1 MTGRLLRSLP
11 GKLSPHG
18 AAFLEIG
25 AGQGEAVQSAAK
37 AALPDADVQITLDL
51 AGHDRVLEI
60 RRGSHA

>member
-11 GKLSPHG
+11 AKLSAKG

-25 AGQGEAVQSAAK
+25 ADQGKDVQSAAK
-37 AALPDADVQITLDL
+37 AALPDADVQITRDL

-60 RRGSHA
+60 RRGAHA